1 MTITELRKCRG
12 RLYRLVLDGEP
23 AVTVDVRTFEESPYR
38 VGSSL
43 SVEELE
49 ALLDESARR
58 RAREKA
64 VDLLSRRDHSRRG
77 LEEKL
82 RREAGAA
89 IAAQTAQQ
97 MEERGYIDDERYA
110 RRLAQNLTERKL
122 YPRRRAVQELC
133 ARGIERELAA
143 RAVEETGKD
152 DLEKALELIEK
163 KQYNRLQDE
172 KGRRKTEAALARYG
186 FDRATIRR
194 AMAQSGPWTEEGPGF
209 AESEA
214 APDDGFS
221 GGEWD

>member
-77 LEEKL
+77 LEESC
-82 RREAGAA
+82 G
-89 IAAQTAQQ
+89 
-97 MEERGYIDDERYA
+97 
-110 RRLAQNLTERKL
+110 
-122 YPRRRAVQELC
+122 
-133 ARGIERELAA
+133 
-143 RAVEETGKD
+143 GKP
-152 DLEKALELIEK
+152 
-163 KQYNRLQDE
+163 
-172 KGRRKTEAALARYG
+172 GRRSPPRPPSRWKNGGISTTSGMPAAW
-186 FDRATIRR
+186 RR
-194 AMAQSGPWTEEGPGF
+194 I
-209 AESEA
+209 
-214 APDDGFS
+214 
-221 GGEWD
+221 